1 MKRAVIIVAGG
12 RGTRMGGELPKQF
25 RLIQKKPVLAHTL
38 LRFHEFDP
46 ELQIVVVLPENW
58 MNYWVEACKYL
69 KLPAHKIAKGGK
81 ERFHSV
87 KSGLEVLEESDII
100 GVHDAVRP
108 LVSTETLRRCFD
120 LAAVKGSAVPAVPLA
135 DSLRKMVP
143 HGSEAVDRSAFVAV
157 QTPQCF
163 QTALLRQAYQQVHR
177 DDFTDDASVA
187 ESAGIEIHLT
197 AGNAEN
203 IKLTTPVDLHLAELL
218 LRHGE
223 K

>member
-1 MKRAVIIVAGG
+1 MKRAAIIVAGG
-12 RGTRMGGELPKQF
+12 RGTRMGGQLPKQF
-25 RLIQKKPVLAHTL
+25 RLIRKTPVLAHTL

-69 KLPAHKIAKGGK
+69 KLPDHKIAKGGK

-87 KSGLEVLEESDII
+87 KSGLEELDESDII

-120 LAAVKGSAVPAVPLA
+120 LAAEKGSAVPVVPLA
-135 DSLRKMVP
+135 DSLRRIVEQ
-143 HGSEAVDRSAFVAV
+143 GSEAVDRNAFVAV

-163 QTALLRQAYQQVHR
+163 QAALLTKAYQQVHR
-177 DDFTDDASVA
+177 DEFTDDASVA
-187 ESAGIEIHLT
+187 ESAGIQIHLT
-197 AGNAEN
+197 EGNVEN
-203 IKLTTPVDLHLAELL
+203 IKLTTPVDLELAELL
-218 LRHGE
+218 LTQ
-223 K
+223 